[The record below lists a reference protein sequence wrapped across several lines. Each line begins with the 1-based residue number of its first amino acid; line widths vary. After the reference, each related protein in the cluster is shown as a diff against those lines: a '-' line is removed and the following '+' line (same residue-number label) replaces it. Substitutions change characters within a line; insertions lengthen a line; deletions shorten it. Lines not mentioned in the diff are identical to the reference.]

1 MVAETLLWVNDREP
15 SSKRGYFCATPNLRA
30 PGTSNFI
37 AKLVL
42 LGSPAHL
49 FMLKRQEWQRRD
61 KYLNSGRLKCSS
73 D

>member
-1 MVAETLLWVNDREP
+1 MAIFVP
-15 SSKRGYFCATPNLRA
+15 QA
-30 PGTSNFI
+30 PGAGNFI

-49 FMLKRQEWQRRD
+49 LALKRQEWQQRD

>member
-1 MVAETLLWVNDREP
+1 MVAETLLWVNNRET
-15 SSKRGYFCATPNLRA
+15 SSKSDYFRATPNQRA

-42 LGSPAHL
+42 SGSPAHL
-49 FMLKRQEWQRRD
+49 FTLKRQEWQWRH